1 MWRKT
6 LFLFWF
12 PLCQGRRLSTKRCLV
27 PVSSHT
33 PSADRLEISK
43 LTDSPGAWERN
54 PVGHEEWG
62 LPWAIFSV
70 EKTNKQ
76 TNKTAN
82 NETHLSNKNW
92 MDHQAGSPPST
103 KWDLGWAMGKADR
116 KPLRKQECGWHRWQ
130 SLKMP
135 REPSLVPNR
144 TWLGI
149 QPSLGKAV
157 AMVAAGAWDVR
168 GMVRGLSKR
177 WPRLSRRELPWR
189 WWGVIK
195 GKGFLVKI
203 ILLSSYFARWGTLPN
218 FQAKLSE
225 ERFYAWRQVR
235 KNILNLTGKIL
246 FPQKADLTTEENF
259 LFQIPAFQRMTN
271 KDHWSKLI
279 AAGCNSFGIK

>member
-1 MWRKT
+1 MKSEAC
-6 LFLFWF
+6 LEQFFL
-12 PLCQGRRLSTKRCLV
+12 GK
-27 PVSSHT
+27 
-33 PSADRLEISK
+33 K
-43 LTDSPGAWERN
+43 
-54 PVGHEEWG
+54 
-62 LPWAIFSV
+62 
-70 EKTNKQ
+70 KKKQ
-76 TNKTAN
+76 NKTAN
-82 NETHLSNKNW
+82 NQTHLSNKNR

-103 KWDLGWAMGKADR
+103 KWDLGWAMGKAER

-168 GMVRGLSKR
+168 GMVQGLSKR

-189 WWGVIK
+189 WWGVIRK

-203 ILLSSYFARWGTLPN
+203 ILLSSYFARWGTPPN

-225 ERFYAWRQVR
+225 EIFYAWRQVR

-279 AAGCNSFGIK
+279 AACLGVTLLA